1 MKLFMRNAAILLTLL
16 GSVALIMPS
25 GIALASGNPAYAGV
39 QCKGAAAA
47 SPVCKAPTT
56 DPLTGSN
63 GIIVKATNLIALIAG
78 FAAVIMIIIAGIKFI
93 TSQGDT
99 GSVNEARKTIIYTC
113 VGLVVIV
120 LAKTIITFVVSK
132 V

>member
-1 MKLFMRNAAILLTLL
+1 MKCIAHSLSVLITVLCSTVVLTSGLVLAA
-16 GSVALIMPS
+16 
-25 GIALASGNPAYAGV
+25 GNPSYSGV
-39 QCKGAAAA
+39 QCNGPAAS
-47 SPVCKAPTT
+47 SPVCHASTT

-78 FAAVIMIIIAGIKFI
+78 IAAVIMIVIAGIKFI

-99 GSVNEARKTIIYTC
+99 TSVSEARKTIIYAS

-120 LAKTIITFVVSK
+120 LSKTIITFVVSK